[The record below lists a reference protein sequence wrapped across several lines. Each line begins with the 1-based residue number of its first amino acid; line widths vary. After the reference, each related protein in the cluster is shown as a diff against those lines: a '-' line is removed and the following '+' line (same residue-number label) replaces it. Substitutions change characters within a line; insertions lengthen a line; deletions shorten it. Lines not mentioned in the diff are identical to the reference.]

1 MTAYTG
7 RPTGLTSA
15 IRAVNGLALAV
26 AACLTLTLAPA
37 ACGDPSGPP
46 LALEKPRLPDEPC
59 KQPGVAHY
67 ASTADL
73 VAAMDHVWIYEPMPL
88 ELRNHIT
95 AATRALDAA
104 DLATVERLALQAGY
118 ALTPVVLGERCAF
131 TLAPAEAAQK
141 GQATLV
147 VAAAYDRDLVIEAP
161 HVPEDHQSDAE
172 AARLFDDVRARVL
185 IVAGAHRCASPTPS
199 GCHPN
204 KACSGAHESAESD
217 VSHAVT
223 SAFQAMHLAYR
234 TTPAAIIQLHTNH
247 SQTLN
252 GDIQVS
258 NGTSAVIPG
267 TYADAFYAALH
278 VPGVD
283 VRGCNDPASPPP
295 KGAFCGETNAQGLA
309 SNGAEDACFG
319 RASSAGGAAAHSF
332 IHVEQSFTRMD
343 DLASWEPIVAAA
355 LAAAVPI
362 ER

>member
-1 MTAYTG
+1 
-7 RPTGLTSA
+7 
-15 IRAVNGLALAV
+15 
-26 AACLTLTLAPA
+26 
-37 ACGDPSGPP
+37 
-46 LALEKPRLPDEPC
+46 
-59 KQPGVAHY
+59 
-67 ASTADL
+67 
-73 VAAMDHVWIYEPMPL
+73 MDHVWSYEPMPL
-88 ELRNHIT
+88 DLRNHIA
-95 AATRALDAA
+95 AATRSLEAA
-104 DLATVERLALQAGY
+104 DLAAGARSAGQAGY
-118 ALTPVVLGERCAF
+118 AITPVLIGERCAF
-131 TLAPAEAAQK
+131 TLAPTATAPK

-147 VAAAYDRDLVIEAP
+147 IATAYDRDLVIEAP

-172 AARLFDDVRARVL
+172 AARLFDDVRAKVL
-185 IVAGAHRCASPTPS
+185 IVAGAHRCASPVPS

-204 KACSGAHESAESD
+204 KACSGSHESAESD

-234 TTPAAIIQLHTNH
+234 MTPAVIVQLHTNH

-258 NGTSAVIPG
+258 NGTSAVIPD

-295 KGAFCGETNAQGLA
+295 KGAFCGETNAQALA